1 MLVRVSSLALAKELA
16 NGWADKVVSL
26 VDASTELPKFDVPH
40 LILRMADTEVAT
52 DLWAPQQSDIDRAF
66 TFVGKDDRVLVHC
79 EGGIS
84 RSVAMGLGFWV
95 SDGVPVQ
102 DALIRV
108 HADRPNMAPNK
119 LILRLID
126 NHLKMDG
133 KFISDVNAAVAHLPK
148 DLWLWC
154 DDCKI
159 HFKDQD
165 GHTCPDGKWLSQ
177 TK

>member
-66 TFVGKDDRVLVHC
+66 TFAGKCGSVLVHC

-84 RSVAMGLGFWV
+84 RSPAMGIGLLV
-95 SDGVPVQ
+95 SAGMSPT
-102 DALIRV
+102 DALIQI
-108 HADRPNMAPNK
+108 HATRPNIHPNK
-119 LILRLID
+119 LILSLCD
-126 NHLKMDG
+126 THLHMSG
-133 KFISDVNAAVAHLPK
+133 ALVQEVQQVMSTLPK
-148 DLWLWC
+148 DLQLWC
-154 DDCKI
+154 HECQTYFI
-159 HFKDQD
+159 D
-165 GHTCPDGKWLSQ
+165 GQGCPGDHWQ
-177 TK
+177 